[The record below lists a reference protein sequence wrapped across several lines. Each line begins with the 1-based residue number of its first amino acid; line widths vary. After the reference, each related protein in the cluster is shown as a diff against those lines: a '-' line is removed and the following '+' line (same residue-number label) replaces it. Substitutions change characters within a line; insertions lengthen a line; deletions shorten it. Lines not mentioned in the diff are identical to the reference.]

1 LVLALTLIVPLFAF
15 LLAMKDE
22 FFDHSLWSE
31 TCTLRVPFKGLLLIS
46 CAKLRILSFA
56 LLVIGAFGIVVLV
69 WWFLNELIGLRRIF
83 EVPWFGVG
91 DDVET
96 VGVIESVVR
105 AALFLL
111 TVWISLGLCVMA
123 FAGMTGGVDGK
134 KMQVVGPDEPKAPIK
149 NPPDG
154 RPPPGPTVTVD
165 LTPLIAAA
173 NALTVEVK
181 GIREK
186 TSTTDLAPI
195 TAVANTLTAE
205 VKGIRDQL
213 ASRPPPSGGDAAVLG
228 ELQKLG
234 DSLKAIHAVL
244 KTQDEKLAALGPIER
259 ELAQW
264 DPEKSHAALL
274 EETKRLGGKL
284 GDIRDAL
291 ETQGKKLAA
300 LNDIEQFLRH
310 IDTAALPAIKV
321 DVDGLVGAVGEVRKT
336 EREQVVVLERIER
349 LLQRREP
356 ISETPPTG
364 CLARG
369 NVANAARDAATHA
382 RTPTSAMR
390 TVTVFFDRADGGV
403 TPGAKASLRDLAAE
417 LRAVDAAEVT
427 VHGSADLQ
435 GDRELNRQ
443 FALQRAQVVKEILE
457 RDVPQLQQRIRI
469 SSERSTDPPPS
480 EPYNRIARVEASWP
494 CP

>member
-1 LVLALTLIVPLFAF
+1 LVIALTLIVPFFFL
-15 LLAMKDE
+15 LLAMKDD
-22 FFDHSLWSE
+22 FDHSLLDE

-91 DDVET
+91 DDVEN
-96 VGVIESVVR
+96 VGVIECVVR

-111 TVWISLGLCVMA
+111 AVWISLGLCVVA
-123 FAGMTGGVDGK
+123 FAGMTGGVDAK
-134 KMQVVGPDEPKAPIK
+134 KEVGLADPKTPK
-149 NPPDG
+149 KSSDG
-154 RPPPGPTVTVD
+154 SPSGRTVSVD

-173 NALTVEVK
+173 SALTVEVR

-195 TAVANTLTAE
+195 MAVANTLTAE

-213 ASRPPPSGGDAAVLG
+213 TNRPPPSGGDAAVLG
-228 ELQKLG
+228 ELQKL
-234 DSLKAIHAVL
+234 DESLKAIRSLL

-264 DPEKSHAALL
+264 DPEKSQGALL
-274 EETKRLGGKL
+274 EETKRLRVKL

-300 LNDIEQFLRH
+300 LDTIEQSVHH
-310 IDTAALPAIKV
+310 IDTAALSAIKV
-321 DVDGLVGAVGEVRKT
+321 QVDELVGEVRKS
-336 EREQVVVLERIER
+336 EREQTVVLERIER

-356 ISETPPTG
+356 ISETPPTE
-364 CLARG
+364 CLARRD
-369 NVANAARDAATHA
+369 VTNAAADAATRA
-382 RTPTSAMR
+382 PTPMR
-390 TVTVFFDRADGGV
+390 AKRMLTVFFDRADGEM

-417 LRAVDAAEVT
+417 LRAVDGAEVT

-435 GDRELNRQ
+435 GDRELNKQ
-443 FALQRAQVVKEILE
+443 FALQRAQVVKDLLE

-494 CP
+494 CR